1 MAKTAKLTEKQQRFV
16 DEYLIDL
23 NATQAAI
30 RAGYSAKTADQQ
42 GSRMLANV
50 KVQQAISVAM
60 AERSKRTGINQDRV
74 VLELARIAFVK
85 MTDLVDGHG
94 RIKDGASEDDL
105 ACIESVK
112 YKQSESE
119 TGSSVEREVKI
130 SPKLKALELLEVKT
144 TVTFEE
150 GHNWSNTKAA
160 IAEAVDAYFL
170 ELRKNWSETSQ
181 TIVRVSQ
188 IENRILGVDGVVDVT
203 GTKLNGTASNMTLTE
218 FCIPKLGGVS
228 A

>member
-30 RAGYSAKTADQQ
+30 RAGYSVDTAKEIGYENLTKPHIQ
-42 GSRMLANV
+42 
-50 KVQQAISVAM
+50 KVIAERM

-85 MTDLVDGHG
+85 MTDLVDSHG
-94 RIKDGASEDDL
+94 RIKDNATDDDL

-130 SPKLKALELLEVKT
+130 SPKLKALELLGKHLGMWNDKIDVNITQPIVITGE
-144 TVTFEE
+144 
-150 GHNWSNTKAA
+150 
-160 IAEAVDAYFL
+160 DAL
-170 ELRKNWSETSQ
+170 E
-181 TIVRVSQ
+181 
-188 IENRILGVDGVVDVT
+188 D
-203 GTKLNGTASNMTLTE
+203 
-218 FCIPKLGGVS
+218 
-228 A
+228 

>member
-16 DEYLIDL
+16 EEYLIDL

-85 MTDLVDGHG
+85 MTDLVDSHG
-94 RIKDGASEDDL
+94 RIKDNATDDDL

-130 SPKLKALELLEVKT
+130 SPKLKALELLGKHLGMWNDKLDVNITHPIVITGEDALEYHAVIAYGKEPHFFTICFWVSEVYPVPGRLQGYK
-144 TVTFEE
+144 VRQEE
-150 GHNWSNTKAA
+150 SAA
-160 IAEAVDAYFL
+160 A
-170 ELRKNWSETSQ
+170 
-181 TIVRVSQ
+181 
-188 IENRILGVDGVVDVT
+188 
-203 GTKLNGTASNMTLTE
+203 
-218 FCIPKLGGVS
+218 
-228 A
+228 